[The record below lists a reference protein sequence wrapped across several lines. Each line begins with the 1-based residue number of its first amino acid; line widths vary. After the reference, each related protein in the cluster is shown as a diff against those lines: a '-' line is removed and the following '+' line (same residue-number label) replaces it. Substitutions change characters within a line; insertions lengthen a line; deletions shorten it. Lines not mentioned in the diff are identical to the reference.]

1 MMDNKNLIGED
12 NLAAILVIFGGTGD
26 LTHRKLMPALYNML
40 LDGLLPKHFRVVSI
54 GRRDKTEDQY
64 REDIRSSIEKH
75 SRNKID
81 ESKWAVLK
89 NMIKYYRF
97 DFRDHDG
104 YAGLKAYL
112 DDLDVESETKGNRI
126 YYLAVAPEYFETIV
140 QGLHLSGMTKSK
152 EGWSRLVIEKPFGKD
167 LATARHLNQK
177 LLKVFDESNIYR
189 IDHYLGKEMI
199 QNIMVLRFCNLIFES
214 IWNNKFID
222 NIQISLTE
230 KLGVGTRGEYYEK
243 SGAMRDMVQNHIMQI
258 LSLVAMEPP
267 VNLNTDSIRTE
278 KLKVIEAIEDITP
291 QFLRDNVVFGQYGRG
306 VIDGVPVVGYREED
320 KVPRDSNTETFVAL
334 KLHINNFRWAGT
346 PFYIRTGKRL
356 GIYSAEI
363 VIQFKNLP
371 NILYFKDGNIQ
382 EPNLLV
388 IRIQPNVGVFFQFNT
403 KDFSTH
409 HDIVATKMDTSY
421 AIPGQGNTP
430 EAYERLIYD
439 ILRGDSTLFS
449 RWDEVEA
456 AWGWID
462 SIHNAWAQAGVETKP
477 YTSGTWGPSAAIA
490 LTGDPDGS
498 CKLVARDPLEGFGEL
513 RLAVIEGGEDAAATV
528 VGDHDTQSR
537 TGLSRTEHQA
547 GQIVAQGWE
556 FYAVTAALFVTLA
569 FPGFVY
575 RYLLKHRH

>member
-1 MMDNKNLIGED
+1 MMENKNLIGGD
-12 NLAAILVIFGGTGD
+12 NLSAILVIFGGTGD

-40 LDGLLPKHFRVVSI
+40 LDGLLPKHFCVVSI
-54 GRRDKTEDQY
+54 GRRDKTEEEY
-64 REDIRSSIEKH
+64 RNDVRNSIEKY
-75 SRNKID
+75 SRNKVD
-81 ESKWAVLK
+81 EGKWAVLK
-89 NMIKYYRF
+89 EMIKYYRF
-97 DFRDHDG
+97 DFRDLEG
-104 YAGLKAYL
+104 YKKLKAYL
-112 DDLDVESETKGNRI
+112 DELDKLCETNGNRI

-140 QGLHLSGMTKSK
+140 QGLHLSEMTKSK
-152 EGWSRLVIEKPFGKD
+152 DGWSRLVIEKPFGKD
-167 LATARHLNQK
+167 LATARQLNGK
-177 LLKVFDESNIYR
+177 LLEVFDESSIYR

-199 QNIMVLRFCNLIFES
+199 QNIMVLRFCNSIFES

-230 KLGVGTRGEYYEK
+230 KLGVGTRGDYYEK

-267 VNLNTDSIRTE
+267 VNLNTNSIRTE

-291 QFLRDNVVFGQYGRG
+291 EFLRDNVVFGQYGKG
-306 VIDGVPVVGYREED
+306 VIDGIPVAGYREEE

-356 GIYSAEI
+356 GIQSAEI

-371 NILYFKDGNIQ
+371 NILYFKEGFIQ

-403 KDFSTH
+403 KDFSSH
-409 HDIVATKMDTSY
+409 NNIVATKMDTSY
-421 AIPGQGNTP
+421 ASPSQGNTP

-456 AWGWID
+456 AWKVADKIINYRSQSNIQFPNYD
-462 SIHNAWAQAGVETKP
+462 AG
-477 YTSGTWGPSAAIA
+477 SMGPIKSFE
-490 LTGDPDGS
+490 L
-498 CKLVARDPLEGFGEL
+498 LARDG
-513 RLAVIEGGEDAAATV
+513 RKWWNI
-528 VGDHDTQSR
+528 
-537 TGLSRTEHQA
+537 
-547 GQIVAQGWE
+547 
-556 FYAVTAALFVTLA
+556 
-569 FPGFVY
+569 
-575 RYLLKHRH
+575 

>member
-1 MMDNKNLIGED
+1 MIENNYMLGGDNDLS
-12 NLAAILVIFGGTGD
+12 AILVIFGGTGD

-54 GRRDKTEDQY
+54 GRRDKTEEEY
-64 REDIRSSIEKH
+64 RNDIRVSINKH
-75 SRNKID
+75 SRNKVD
-81 ESKWAVLK
+81 ENKWAILNEK
-89 NMIKYYRF
+89 IKYYRF
-97 DFRDHDG
+97 DFRDHEG
-104 YAGLKAYL
+104 YERLKDYL
-112 DDLDVESETKGNRI
+112 DDLDKSAGTNGNRV

-140 QGLHLSGMTKSK
+140 QGLHKSEMTKSK
-152 EGWSRLVIEKPFGKD
+152 GAWSRLVIEKPFGKD
-167 LATARHLNQK
+167 LITARQLNQK
-177 LLKVFDESNIYR
+177 LLEVFDESNIYR

-230 KLGVGTRGEYYEK
+230 KLGVGTRGEYYEN

-258 LSLVAMEPP
+258 LSLVAMEPS

-291 QFLRDNVVFGQYGRG
+291 EFLRDNIVFGQYGNG
-306 VIDGVPVVGYREED
+306 VIDGIPVVGYREEEN
-320 KVPRDSNTETFVAL
+320 VPKDSTTETFVAL

-356 GIYSAEI
+356 GTYGAEI
-363 VIQFKNLP
+363 VIQFKDMP
-371 NILYFKDGNIQ
+371 NILYFKDSNLQ

-409 HDIVATKMDTSY
+409 HDIVTAKMDTSHVSP
-421 AIPGQGNTP
+421 IQGNTP

-456 AWGWID
+456 AWKVADKIIRYREQSKIRFPNYD
-462 SIHNAWAQAGVETKP
+462 AG
-477 YTSGTWGPSAAIA
+477 SMGPVSAFE
-490 LTGDPDGS
+490 L
-498 CKLVARDPLEGFGEL
+498 LAREG
-513 RLAVIEGGEDAAATV
+513 RKWWNI
-528 VGDHDTQSR
+528 
-537 TGLSRTEHQA
+537 
-547 GQIVAQGWE
+547 
-556 FYAVTAALFVTLA
+556 
-569 FPGFVY
+569 
-575 RYLLKHRH
+575 